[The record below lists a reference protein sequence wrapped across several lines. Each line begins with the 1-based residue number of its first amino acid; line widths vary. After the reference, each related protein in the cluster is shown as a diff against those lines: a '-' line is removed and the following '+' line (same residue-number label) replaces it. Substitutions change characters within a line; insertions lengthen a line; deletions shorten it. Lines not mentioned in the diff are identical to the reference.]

1 LRLDFSRRAL
11 GIADS
16 DCTPCFFKKEITM
29 TTLRQFIPLTL
40 LAATL
45 CATLPLASAAPGAPP
60 CGPMSMHDMYF
71 ESNSERM
78 AQHHSR
84 LHDALALK
92 AEQEPAWK
100 KMIESE
106 GQMGKLAPTRREDW
120 AKLTTPERAERRL
133 EWMKASQ
140 LRMEEHIVSLKA
152 FYEQLSSEQKKTF
165 DEFHAKGK
173 PGGRHGK
180 PVPSA

>member
-1 LRLDFSRRAL
+1 
-11 GIADS
+11 
-16 DCTPCFFKKEITM
+16 M

-40 LAATL
+40 LATML
-45 CATLPLASAAPGAPP
+45 CATLPLASAAPGTPSCSRMP
-60 CGPMSMHDMYF
+60 HDMYF
-71 ESNSERM
+71 EHSSERM
-78 AQHHSR
+78 ARHHSR
-84 LHDALALK
+84 LHDALALT

-106 GQMGKLAPTRREDW
+106 GQMGKLTTTHRDDW
-120 AKLTTPERAERRL
+120 AKLTVPERAERRL

-173 PGGRHGK
+173 PGGRHDK
-180 PVPSA
+180 PVPSAPRA